1 LKKILKLFVPAS
13 THCRDG
19 NLFSPRKEF
28 EMSAINTSLTTAVSG
43 ATSAAVTRTASKTL
57 TTLRTAAQPATMTV
71 AQAVSAFN
79 RGQLSA
85 VVVSDSATNIQRGMS
100 HLARLADIGVLRD
113 VTFKT
118 RNPAVSM
125 TASQLQNS
133 KLLNAVKEAN
143 LSLTGNATAVT
154 MTIADAT
161 LLWDKNLTSLTY
173 NVSDTAS
180 NLQSSLASLH
190 DIFMGVDGTGPSR
203 LGTVKVTAGATTPM
217 VLSAEQALSAKSGN
231 TFLQKL
237 VPSPALRQVDVEI
250 IDSADNYNTYKS
262 TLANHATLITEI
274 NIIDGADKVQSML
287 ENWSDSD
294 LSTFAPK
301 VSSITINDG
310 ATVAMKVSQVLNS
323 DLRSALTQGG
333 SKPAIRV
340 VGDVNALISNI
351 SDLEAIQGSYP
362 LNGGVKLVARDTV
375 ANIMDD
381 TVASGRFASNASEV
395 ERLLRRGTLGSIEV
409 TDVQKNA
416 TASVGKI
423 LNNPNLAT
431 AFAAAGGA
439 FGISDTAANISS
451 NLGGINDLINV
462 GVVSSRAGG
471 ITVTNASAQSIDFN
485 ADQYG
490 NFTSVR
496 AMLGSISSIDLK
508 LGNADNIVG
517 TYKADLR
524 SITTGSGQD
533 SVYVGNRKDMTID
546 LGAGDRDTVYLT
558 GSKADWTVQRT
569 SASALRDYLALE
581 DRTNATTPTWSS
593 QIASTES
600 AITGDVLPAVSDV
613 EQAYRFTTTNTA
625 GATRSVYVLGAE
637 RYAFFDNGAV
647 PRSTVNLL
655 G

>member
-1 LKKILKLFVPAS
+1 
-13 THCRDG
+13 
-19 NLFSPRKEF
+19 
-28 EMSAINTSLTTAVSG
+28 MSAINTSLTTAVSG